1 MKFGDQEW
9 RRCGE
14 SDERQIEEKEERA
27 RRGKEEKEKD
37 KSAVDEDKEGVAVE
51 VEDEVKTVRPK
62 RKQGGGQST
71 VTGVRR
77 QLRRPVLPLGGGGGV
92 LGKATSSVVDS
103 VRAEQLKNPTA
114 NLADSF
120 NRGLKV
126 GTEESTVTAP
136 ANKVKYIVTD
146 SPAKMEE
153 EMIDSHSVVNI
164 SNSPAHVEEQVTGP
178 PAKVEEPW
186 EPLWMRQ
193 MKESGAS
200 LNLMQTPYYPQ
211 KRGEEPVGRAIWSPP
226 KGSEVRVR
234 GRGRSA
240 GEGRGCPPLRWTP
253 TGDSLLS
260 L

>member
-27 RRGKEEKEKD
+27 RREKEEKEKE
-37 KSAVDEDKEGVAVE
+37 KSAIDEDREGVAVE

-120 NRGLKV
+120 NKGLKV

-136 ANKVKYIVTD
+136 AKVKYTVTD

-153 EMIDSHSVVNI
+153 EMTDSHSVVNI

-200 LNLMQTPYYPQ
+200 LNLMQSPYDPH